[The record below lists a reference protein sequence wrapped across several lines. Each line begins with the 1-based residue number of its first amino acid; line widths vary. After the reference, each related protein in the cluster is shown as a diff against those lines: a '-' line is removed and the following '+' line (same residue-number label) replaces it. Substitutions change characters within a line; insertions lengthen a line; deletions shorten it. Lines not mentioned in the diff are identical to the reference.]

1 MHCIVEVIALV
12 MFLTAQLPSVIAKV
26 KQRGEIR
33 VVLQL
38 RDTVAAVFEA
48 LLFLALGRPGQEAI
62 PHVA

>member
-1 MHCIVEVIALV
+1 

-26 KQRGEIR
+26 KQRGEIC
-33 VVLQL
+33 VVLQQ

-48 LLFLALGRPGQEAI
+48 LLFVALGRLGQEAI